1 MRLHLVTCTDWN
13 YRRWTTTLINS
24 LDDSW
29 TEKFVI
35 AVGEGDWEAYGAQLG
50 VTIIPQQFNHAMD
63 PIRWCQNVRM
73 RHLRALIEDC
83 DWLLQI
89 DSDVRQNL
97 PFHMENLKHSN
108 KHHNNR
114 EHIFHAIVKKVGKVK
129 DGMYT
134 KVDPRFTINAGW
146 CLYKNCKENLEKL
159 EKIQQAFDTEY
170 VDKQNWDQLELLKH
184 YDGIVSEVPFKYV
197 DEGSFGGFWP
207 YAGWYHAKGPRLKTV
222 STNWHDLN
230 ATPTPS
236 MNKKEWERIYK
247 NKYWMSKKDC
257 LNLTKKNNTLQ

>member
-73 RHLRALIEDC
+73 RHLRALIENC
-83 DWLLQI
+83 DWLLQV

-97 PFHMENLKHSN
+97 NFNIKHIYGLHPKQKN
-108 KHHNNR
+108 KEFR
-114 EHIFHAIVKKVGKVK
+114 DIFFANIKQIGKRI
-129 DGMYT
+129 GNQYE
-134 KVDPRFTINAGW
+134 KVDPRFRINAGW
-146 CLYKNCKENLEKL
+146 CLYKNCSENKKKL
-159 EKIQQAFDTEY
+159 LQIQQAFDHTYNDEE
-170 VDKQNWDQLELLKH
+170 NWDQLQLFKH
-184 YDGIVSEVPFKYV
+184 YESAVDKLPWKYV
-197 DEGSFGGFWP
+197 DEGIHGWYP
-207 YAGWYHAKGPRLKTV
+207 WAGWYHCKGPGRK
-222 STNWHDLN
+222 NKDNKFHDLHN
-230 ATPTPS
+230 TPIPHMTS
-236 MNKKEWERIYK
+236 KLYNMVLDHKWLCHLKRTYERY
-247 NKYWMSKKDC
+247 
-257 LNLTKKNNTLQ
+257 

>member
-97 PFHMENLKHSN
+97 
-108 KHHNNR
+108 
-114 EHIFHAIVKKVGKVK
+114 IFDINHVIDKQ
-129 DGMYT
+129 YQ
-134 KVDPRFTINAGW
+134 DPRWGNPKKKGIFFANYKHTGKTKGSFHEEVNPRFRINAGW
-146 CLYKNCKENLEKL
+146 CLYKNCKQNRDSLEQ
-159 EKIQQAFDTEY
+159 IQRAFDFEY
-170 VDKQNWDQLELLKH
+170 DNEDNWDQLQLLKH
-184 YDGIVSEVPFKYV
+184 YEKDINILPFKYV
-197 DEGSFGGFWP
+197 CDGATGYYP
-207 YAGWYHAKGPRLKTV
+207 HAGWYHCKGPKKKTITSDWHILSEIPKPIMTEEKFVFVQVHDKWVRIRRV
-222 STNWHDLN
+222 SDG
-230 ATPTPS
+230 AS
-236 MNKKEWERIYK
+236 
-247 NKYWMSKKDC
+247 S
-257 LNLTKKNNTLQ
+257 